1 MAYFGKRCYP
11 TFLPDGTPGSC
22 QSFVSTAPPTTSS
35 TPPTGFVLNGL
46 PLGSQPGA
54 PFADPAVDDS
64 GNAISIN
71 PVTHK
76 QRLRVYKAA
85 AIQQDVTLN
94 KKGWH
99 SPQQRIMTLI
109 SLSDADRSVSQPDR
123 YRRWSSPLFTIS
135 DLPFTIYQSH
145 GVQTP
150 FNLPTQRRP
159 APGHR
164 STRARPQRWIQGS
177 SSARDN
183 WQRKDVYHRQRHRTN
198 AASHPRP
205 GP

>member
-1 MAYFGKRCYP
+1 LLIRGLTRHVVTGGTFGHESHDSLDWSKDLATLKVVKLAEDGTPIEKAAMAYFGKRCYP

-123 YRRWSSPLFTIS
+123 YRAWF
-135 DLPFTIYQSH
+135 
-145 GVQTP
+145 
-150 FNLPTQRRP
+150 
-159 APGHR
+159 
-164 STRARPQRWIQGS
+164 
-177 SSARDN
+177 
-183 WQRKDVYHRQRHRTN
+183 
-198 AASHPRP
+198 
-205 GP
+205 